1 MLPSGSAGLLAPSP
15 PPPAPRGEHFASGV
29 LGNRNRRKLRREIL
43 GPLRDLHRHLA
54 RHALVQTGDLAV
66 GVAHHAGPPAIGL
79 DTNAQVQRKRAEVVH
94 AVFGSELL
102 AAFGAENMLAAEYGM
117 D

>member
-66 GVAHHAGPPAIGL
+66 GVAHHRSEERRVGKEGRSRRAWE
-79 DTNAQVQRKRAEVVH
+79 QRKKECD
-94 AVFGSELL
+94 EW
-102 AAFGAENMLAAEYGM
+102 E
-117 D
+117 